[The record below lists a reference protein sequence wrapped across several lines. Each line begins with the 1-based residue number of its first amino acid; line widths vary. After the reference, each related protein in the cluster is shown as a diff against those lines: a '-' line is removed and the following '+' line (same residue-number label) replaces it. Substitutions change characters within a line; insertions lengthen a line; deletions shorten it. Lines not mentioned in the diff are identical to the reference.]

1 MAILQQT
8 ATTELVVNRNPME
21 VYAIDIAEDAV
32 MSLASIAIVG
42 HILSATT
49 TIKAIKS
56 LRKPFDSVEEFTAT
70 ADFLHFVN

>member
-1 MAILQQT
+1 
-8 ATTELVVNRNPME
+8 ME

-32 MSLASIAIVG
+32 IGLASIAIVG
-42 HILSATT
+42 HTLVAKTT
-49 TIKAIKS
+49 TRAIKS